1 MFQYELPRYLPTA
14 DELPCSDDTPVDN
27 ELQELIPGLLKSILQ
42 ILWVDRMDWFFGID
56 MGIYYHPEQPPIV
69 PDGFLSLGVER
80 FYDEELR
87 PSYVLWEEQVVPS
100 FVLEVVSGTPGRE
113 YTSKLDEYARMGVLY
128 YVIYNSKRRRKPKL
142 EIHKLVNDKYEL
154 QDSNPFWMPEIGLGI
169 GYERGDY
176 GGLTRDWLYWYN
188 EHNRRYPT
196 PAEQIRQAQAQV
208 VQERAQVVQVQ
219 AQVTQERAQVLQAQ
233 AQLAQ
238 ERAQVLQAQAQVAQ
252 ERDRVLQ
259 AQVQVA
265 QERDRSNKLAAKLR
279 ELGIDPDNI

>member
-1 MFQYELPRYLPTA
+1 MFQELPRYLPTA

-87 PSYVLWEEQVVPS
+87 PSYVLWEELVAPV
-100 FVLEVVSGTPGRE
+100 FVLEVVSVTPGRE

-142 EIHKLVNDKYEL
+142 EIHKLVNGKYEL
-154 QDSNPFWMPEIGLGI
+154 QDRNPVWMPEVGLGI
-169 GYERGDY
+169 GCERGDY
-176 GGLTRDWLYWYN
+176 GGLARDWLYWYDEN
-188 EHNRRYPT
+188 NQRYPT
-196 PAEQIRQAQAQV
+196 PAEQIRQGQMQIAQAQDLA
-208 VQERAQVVQVQ
+208 ER
-219 AQVTQERAQVLQAQ
+219 ERQ
-233 AQLAQ
+233 
-238 ERAQVLQAQAQVAQ
+238 RA
-252 ERDRVLQ
+252 EI
-259 AQVQVA
+259 
-265 QERDRSNKLAAKLR
+265 LAAKLR
-279 ELGIDPDNI
+279 ALGIDPDA